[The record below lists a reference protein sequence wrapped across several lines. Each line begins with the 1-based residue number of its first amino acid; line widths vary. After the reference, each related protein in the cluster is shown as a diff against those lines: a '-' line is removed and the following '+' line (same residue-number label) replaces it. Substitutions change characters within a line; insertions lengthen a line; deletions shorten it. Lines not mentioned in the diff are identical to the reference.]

1 MADLPPAIIEVYY
14 DARCTP
20 CARELPALA
29 EAAGDASLPFRIIL
43 LGDERAARAQLADV
57 SPLLPPRA
65 RAAAGGDWRATLKA
79 AGDEE
84 GVLPYA
90 RAVRRD
96 GRICGRWRG
105 VLSLARLRALLESCR

>member
-20 CARELPALA
+20 CVRELAALA
-29 EAAGDASLPFRIIL
+29 EAAGDAAIPFRIIL
-43 LGDERAARAQLADV
+43 LGDERAARAQLADA

-65 RAAAGGDWRATLKA
+65 EAAQGEDWRAALKA
-79 AGDEE
+79 AGDEDS
-84 GVLPYA
+84 VLPYA
-90 RAVRRD
+90 RAVKAD

-105 VLSLARLRALLESCR
+105 MLSLARLRALLVNCK